1 MKKTYTLWFLFVLV
15 SLMISCTSKPTKW
28 AVYSPDKN
36 LKVEIFYDT
45 TVNTK
50 QLYYSVT
57 SVADSNKN
65 DIVVLPSPLGITRN
79 DNDFVQNL
87 SFISQA
93 PVKAIDETYKMLI
106 GKQKEIRNR
115 ANEVK
120 LSFKNNKNAPIDF
133 VFRAYDDGI
142 AFRYE
147 FPGNDTARHSVTGES
162 TGFVIPQ
169 SSKAWIQPYDK
180 AEYWSPAYEL
190 FYNNGIQ
197 VDKPSEYD
205 TAWAFPATFN
215 YGKYWMMLTEAGLSD
230 SYCATHLEKDSKNGL
245 YKIRLP
251 LKAELDGTNP
261 VEPSYSLPWVMPWRA
276 IAIGKSPAAIVETNI
291 VYNLNEPS
299 RIADVSW
306 IKPGKAS
313 WSWWS
318 TPGAARDFKILK
330 KFIDLAANMGW
341 EYSLVDAGW
350 GNMKGG
356 TIEELVKYGETKGV
370 GILIWYSS
378 GSYPRNNGR
387 SSDILKDPVKR
398 KQELQKIAAWGV
410 KGIKVD
416 FFVSDKQVTIKEY
429 FGILKDAAD
438 NRILVNF
445 HGCTLPRGWSR
456 TWPNLMSM
464 EAVAGAEQYGY
475 SKVFPEI
482 AAQQNT
488 ILPFT
493 RNVVGPMDYTPVT
506 FSDIK
511 LPHLT
516 SFGHE
521 LALPVVF
528 ESGITH
534 FADKVEPY
542 LKMPKEAKDFV
553 RALPTVWDE
562 TRYISGYPGRDVVLA
577 RRSGKDWFIGG
588 INGENVAKN
597 QEIDLSFINRNYKLT
612 IISDGKDDKSF
623 KTKKISDLST
633 PKQLLNILPFGGF
646 VIWAQSIDN

>member
-1 MKKTYTLWFLFVLV
+1 MKKAFTLWFLFVLT
-15 SLMISCTSKPTKW
+15 SLMISCTSKPSKW
-28 AVYSPDKN
+28 TVYSPDKN

-57 SVADSNKN
+57 SFADSNKN

-87 SFISQA
+87 RFISQV
-93 PVKAIDETYKMLI
+93 PVKEIDETYKMLI

-120 LSFKNNKNAPIDF
+120 LSFKNNTNAQIDL

-147 FPGNDTARHSVTGES
+147 FPGNDTVSYSVTSES

-190 FYNNGIQ
+190 FYINGIQ
-197 VDKPSEYD
+197 VEEPSEYD

-215 YGKYWMMLTEAGLSD
+215 YGKYWMMLTEAGLSE
-230 SYCATHLEKDSKNGL
+230 SYCATHLEKDSKKGL

-261 VEPSYSLPWVMPWRA
+261 VTPLYSLPWVMLWRV

-330 KFIDLAANMGW
+330 EFVDLAAKMGW

-350 GNMKGG
+350 QNMKGG

-521 LALPVVF
+521 LALSVVF

-534 FADKVEPY
+534 FADRVEPY
-542 LKMPKEAKDFV
+542 MKMPEEAKDFV

-562 TRYISGYPGRDVVLA
+562 TRYVSGYPGKDVVLA

-597 QEIDLSFINRNYKLT
+597 QEIDLSFINGNYKLT

-623 KTKKISDLST
+623 NTKKLSDLST